1 MQNDEPQPD
10 SIDFEALRD
19 AGYEL
24 LDVSPDGVTL
34 RAPGTIRYF
43 SMTAKIEG

>member
-1 MQNDEPQPD
+1 MENDEPQAD
-10 SIDFEALRD
+10 SVDFEALKD

-24 LDVSPDGVTL
+24 VDVTPDGVTL
-34 RAPGTIRYF
+34 RAPQTIRVF